1 MLARVIYN
9 KSHYSRHTIDNQLSR
24 KAHTFRR
31 RIHRRCGRT
40 ITAGCIC
47 VCAFN
52 NFVSYT
58 AISRTHNTCAYMD
71 ANRVN
76 RVHERVQQITW
87 FTMPSCCRPHRL
99 FWPVLNYSDGDRRDK
114 AEPAA
119 RLPPPYVQINK
130 RAFAVSSVPFG
141 YRDANG
147 QRWRRL
153 YSVCCVFFVSAS
165 WIVQW
170 F

>member
-9 KSHYSRHTIDNQLSR
+9 KSHYSRHKIDNQLSR

-31 RIHRRCGRT
+31 RIHRRCGIT

-58 AISRTHNTCAYMD
+58 PISRTHNTCAYMD

-99 FWPVLNYSDGDRRDK
+99 FWPVLNYSVGDRRDK

-119 RLPPPYVQINK
+119 RLTRRMSKSINV
-130 RAFAVSSVPFG
+130 RLRSPVCHLVTAMPMASDDGAFIRCVVYSLSL
-141 YRDANG
+141 
-147 QRWRRL
+147 RL
-153 YSVCCVFFVSAS
+153 E
-165 WIVQW
+165 
-170 F
+170 